1 MQALSHKLLALIE
14 VAAPQ
19 LARVDETASA
29 TPVRAGGWSRRQ
41 LLGHLIDS
49 ASNNHQ
55 RIVRASLQ
63 RELNF
68 PGYDQ
73 NGNVRVQHFQTASW
87 PMLLEMFLAYNRFLV
102 HVIAHIPE
110 TKLHTI
116 CRIGAEAP
124 ITLEHLAKDYVKHLE
139 HHLKLMGIEPRV
151 TAAA

>member
-1 MQALSHKLLALIE
+1 MLSLSHNLLSLIE
-14 VAAPQ
+14 AAGPQ
-19 LARVDETASA
+19 LAQVDESVTHA
-29 TPVRAGGWSRRQ
+29 PVRAGGWSHRQ

-73 NGNVRVQHFQTASW
+73 NGNVRVQQFQTASW
-87 PMLLEMFLAYNRFLV
+87 PMLVDLFLAYNRFLV

-110 TKLHTI
+110 AKLHTV
-116 CRIGAEAP
+116 CKIGAEMP
-124 ITLEHLAKDYVKHLE
+124 TTLEHMAKDYVKHLA
-139 HHLKLMGIEPRV
+139 HHLKLLGIEPEMP
-151 TAAA
+151 AAA

>member
-1 MQALSHKLLALIE
+1 MHSLSRKLLSLIE
-14 VAAPQ
+14 AAAPQ
-19 LARVDETASA
+19 LAQVDDSTTTS
-29 TPVRAGGWSRRQ
+29 PVRAGGWSRRQ

-73 NGNVRVQHFQTASW
+73 NGNIRVQQFQTASW
-87 PMLLEMFLAYNRFLV
+87 AMLVDLFLAYNRLLA

-110 TKLHTI
+110 AKLQTV
-116 CRIGAEAP
+116 CKIGAEMP
-124 ITLEHLAKDYVKHLE
+124 TTLEHLAKDYVKHLA
-139 HHLKLMGIEPRV
+139 HHLKLMGIEPEMP
-151 TAAA
+151 AAA